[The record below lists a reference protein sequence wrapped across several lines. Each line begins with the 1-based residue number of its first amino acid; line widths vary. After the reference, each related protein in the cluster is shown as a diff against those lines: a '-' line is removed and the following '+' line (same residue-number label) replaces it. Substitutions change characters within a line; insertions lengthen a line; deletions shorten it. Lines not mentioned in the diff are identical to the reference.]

1 MMKTDIIIIG
11 SGPGGYRTAGYALQ
25 QGKQVVIIEKAEAGG
40 TCLNSGCIP
49 TKCLAHDAEANASDF
64 PAAAERKRNVM
75 NQLRQGIEQLLSAP
89 GITLVRGEATFKDAR
104 TVTVDGTDY
113 EADDIIIATG
123 SSSKMPPVE
132 GIDNPRVITSTEALN
147 FQTLPAEIVI
157 IGAGVIGMEFASILS
172 RFGAKVSVIEYL
184 KECLPVIDKDIA
196 KRVRKQIEKL
206 QGVTFYMDS
215 AVKAINDN
223 EVVFVSNKNGKET
236 RLECP
241 ACPVLIATGRKPNI
255 EGLNLEAAGVEYSP
269 KGITVNDNML
279 TSVPHIYA
287 IGDVT
292 GRQMLAHAATFMGFR
307 AVNAIVG
314 KADKIR
320 FDIMPSAIFTY
331 PEAAAVGL
339 TEDQCKQQGIE
350 CRALKGYYRANGK
363 ALAIDE
369 PEGMVKLI
377 AGADGKILGC
387 TSYGAHSA
395 DIVQEVTAYMNCN
408 ATVADIA
415 YSVHI
420 HPTLS
425 EILQDACVGGH

>member
-1 MMKTDIIIIG
+1 MKTDIIIIG

-104 TVTVDGTDY
+104 TVTVDGIDY

-206 QGVTFYMDS
+206 QGVTFYIDS

>member
-1 MMKTDIIIIG
+1 MKTDIIIIG
-11 SGPGGYRTAGYALQ
+11 SGPGGYRAAGYALQ

-104 TVTVDGTDY
+104 TVTVDGIDY

-241 ACPVLIATGRKPNI
+241 GCPVLIATGRKPNI

-377 AGADGKILGC
+377 AGADGRILGC

>member
-1 MMKTDIIIIG
+1 MKTDIIIIG
-11 SGPGGYRTAGYALQ
+11 SGPGGYRAAGYALQ
-25 QGKQVVIIEKAEAGG
+25 QGKQVVIIERAEAGG

-104 TVTVDGTDY
+104 TVTVDGIDY

-241 ACPVLIATGRKPNI
+241 GCPVLIATGRKPNI

-377 AGADGKILGC
+377 AGADGRILGC

-415 YSVHI
+415 DSVHI

>member
-1 MMKTDIIIIG
+1 MKTDIIIIG

-104 TVTVDGTDY
+104 TVTVDGIDY

-215 AVKAINDN
+215 AVKVINDN

-241 ACPVLIATGRKPNI
+241 GCPVLIATGRKPNI

-377 AGADGKILGC
+377 AGADGRILGC

>member
-1 MMKTDIIIIG
+1 MKTDIIIIG
-11 SGPGGYRTAGYALQ
+11 SGPGGYRAAGYALQ

-104 TVTVDGTDY
+104 TVTVDGIDY

-172 RFGAKVSVIEYL
+172 RFGAKISVIEYL

-292 GRQMLAHAATFMGFR
+292 GRQMLAHAATYMGFR

-415 YSVHI
+415 DSVHI

>member
-1 MMKTDIIIIG
+1 MKTDIIIIG
-11 SGPGGYRTAGYALQ
+11 SGPGGYRTASYALQ

-104 TVTVDGTDY
+104 TVTVDGIDY

-196 KRVRKQIEKL
+196 KRVRKQMEKL

-241 ACPVLIATGRKPNI
+241 GCPLLIATGRKPNI

-339 TEDQCKQQGIE
+339 TEDQCKEQGIE

-369 PEGMVKLI
+369 PEGMVKLV
-377 AGADGKILGC
+377 AGADGRILGC

>member
-1 MMKTDIIIIG
+1 MKTDIIIIG
-11 SGPGGYRTAGYALQ
+11 SGPGGYRTASYALQ

-49 TKCLAHDAEANASDF
+49 TKCLAHDAEVNASDF

-75 NQLRQGIEQLLSAP
+75 DQLRQGIEQLLAAP
-89 GITLVRGEATFKDAR
+89 GITFVRGEASFKDAR
-104 TVTVDGTDY
+104 TIIVNGEEY

-123 SSSKMPPVE
+123 SSSKMPSVE
-132 GIDNPRVITSTEALN
+132 GIDNPRVITSTEALD
-147 FQTLPAEIVI
+147 FQSLPSEIVI

-172 RFGAKVSVIEYL
+172 RFGTKVTVIEYL

-215 AVKAINDN
+215 AVKAITDN
-223 EVVFVSNKNGKET
+223 EVVFTSNKNGKET

-241 ACPVLIATGRKPNI
+241 GCPVLVATGRKPNI
-255 EGLNLEAAGVEYSP
+255 EGLNIETSGVEYSP
-269 KGITVNDNML
+269 KGIIVNDNML
-279 TSVPHIYA
+279 TSVPHVYA

-350 CRALKGYYRANGK
+350 CRSLKGYYRANGK
-363 ALAIDE
+363 ALAIEE
-369 PEGMVKLI
+369 PEGMVKLV

-415 YSVHI
+415 DSVHI

>member
-1 MMKTDIIIIG
+1 MKTDIIIIG

-104 TVTVDGTDY
+104 TVTVDGIDY

-196 KRVRKQIEKL
+196 KRVRKQMEKL

-241 ACPVLIATGRKPNI
+241 GCPVLIATGRKPNI
-255 EGLNLEAAGVEYSP
+255 DGLNLEAAGVEYSP

-377 AGADGKILGC
+377 VGADGRILGC

>member
-1 MMKTDIIIIG
+1 MKTDIIIIG

-104 TVTVDGTDY
+104 TVTVDGIDY

-241 ACPVLIATGRKPNI
+241 GCPVLIATGRKPNI

-377 AGADGKILGC
+377 AGADGRILGC

-415 YSVHI
+415 DSVHI

>member
-1 MMKTDIIIIG
+1 MKTDIIIIG

-104 TVTVDGTDY
+104 TVTVDGIDY

-241 ACPVLIATGRKPNI
+241 GCPVLIATGRKPNI

-287 IGDVT
+287 VGDVT

-377 AGADGKILGC
+377 AGADGRILGC

-415 YSVHI
+415 DSVHI

>member
-1 MMKTDIIIIG
+1 MKTDIIIIG

-104 TVTVDGTDY
+104 TVTVDGIDY

-241 ACPVLIATGRKPNI
+241 GCPVLIATGRKPNI
-255 EGLNLEAAGVEYSP
+255 DGLNLEAAGVEYSP

>member
-1 MMKTDIIIIG
+1 MKTDIIIIG
-11 SGPGGYRTAGYALQ
+11 SGPGGYRAAGYALQ

-75 NQLRQGIEQLLSAP
+75 NQLRQGIEQLLSAS

-104 TVTVDGTDY
+104 TVTVDGIDY

-369 PEGMVKLI
+369 PEGMVKLV
-377 AGADGKILGC
+377 AGADGRILGC

>member
-1 MMKTDIIIIG
+1 MKTDIIIIG
-11 SGPGGYRTAGYALQ
+11 SGPGGYRAAGYALQ

-104 TVTVDGTDY
+104 TVTVDGIDY

-241 ACPVLIATGRKPNI
+241 GCPVLIATGRKPNI

-279 TSVPHIYA
+279 TSAPHIYA

-377 AGADGKILGC
+377 AGADGRILGC

-415 YSVHI
+415 DSVHI

>member
-1 MMKTDIIIIG
+1 MKTDIIIIG
-11 SGPGGYRTAGYALQ
+11 SGPGGYRTASYALQ

-49 TKCLAHDAEANASDF
+49 TKCLAHDAEVNASDF

-75 NQLRQGIEQLLSAP
+75 DQLRHGIEQLLAAP
-89 GITLVRGEATFKDAR
+89 GITFVRGEASFKDAR
-104 TVTVDGTDY
+104 TIIVNGEEY

-132 GIDNPRVITSTEALN
+132 GIDNPRVITSTEALD
-147 FQTLPAEIVI
+147 FQSLPSEIVI

-172 RFGAKVSVIEYL
+172 RFGAKVTVIEYL

-215 AVKAINDN
+215 AVKAITDN
-223 EVVFVSNKNGKET
+223 EVVFTSNKNGKET

-241 ACPVLIATGRKPNI
+241 GCPVLVATGRKPNI
-255 EGLNLEAAGVEYSP
+255 EGLNLETAGVEYSP

-279 TSVPHIYA
+279 TSVPHVYA

-350 CRALKGYYRANGK
+350 CRSLKGYYRANGK
-363 ALAIDE
+363 ALAIEE
-369 PEGMVKLI
+369 PEGMVKLV

-415 YSVHI
+415 DSVHI

>member
-1 MMKTDIIIIG
+1 MKTDIIIIG

-104 TVTVDGTDY
+104 TVTVDGIDY

-196 KRVRKQIEKL
+196 KRVRKQMEKL

-292 GRQMLAHAATFMGFR
+292 GRQILAHAATFMGFR

-369 PEGMVKLI
+369 PEGMVKLV

-415 YSVHI
+415 DSVHI

>member
-1 MMKTDIIIIG
+1 MKTDIIIIG

-104 TVTVDGTDY
+104 TVTVDGIDY

-157 IGAGVIGMEFASILS
+157 IGAGVIGMEFASIFS

-223 EVVFVSNKNGKET
+223 DVVFVSNKNGKET

-241 ACPVLIATGRKPNI
+241 GCPVLIATGRKPNI

-369 PEGMVKLI
+369 PEGMVKLV
-377 AGADGKILGC
+377 AGADGRILGC

>member
-1 MMKTDIIIIG
+1 MKTDIIIIG
-11 SGPGGYRTAGYALQ
+11 SGPGGYRTASYALQ

-49 TKCLAHDAEANASDF
+49 TKCLAHDAEFNASDF

-75 NQLRQGIEQLLSAP
+75 DQLRQGIEQLLAAP
-89 GITLVRGEATFKDAR
+89 GITFVRGEAAFKDAR
-104 TVTVDGTDY
+104 TVIVNGEEY

-132 GIDNPRVITSTEALN
+132 GIDNPRVITSTEALD
-147 FQTLPAEIVI
+147 FQSLPSEIVI

-172 RFGAKVSVIEYL
+172 RFGAKVTVIEYL

-215 AVKAINDN
+215 AVKAITDN
-223 EVVFVSNKNGKET
+223 EVVFTSNKNGKET

-241 ACPVLIATGRKPNI
+241 GCPVLVATGRKPNI
-255 EGLNLEAAGVEYSP
+255 EGLNLETAGVEYSP

-279 TSVPHIYA
+279 TSVPHVYA

-307 AVNAIVG
+307 AVNTIVG

-350 CRALKGYYRANGK
+350 CRSLKGYYRANGK
-363 ALAIDE
+363 ALAIEE
-369 PEGMVKLI
+369 PEGMVKLV

-415 YSVHI
+415 DSVHI

>member
-1 MMKTDIIIIG
+1 MKTDIIIIG

-49 TKCLAHDAEANASDF
+49 TKCLAHDAEANSSDF

-104 TVTVDGTDY
+104 TVTVDGIDY

-339 TEDQCKQQGIE
+339 TEDQCKEQGIE

-415 YSVHI
+415 DSVHI

>member
-1 MMKTDIIIIG
+1 MKTDIIIIG

-314 KADKIR
+314 KADRIR

>member
-1 MMKTDIIIIG
+1 MKTDIIIIG

-104 TVTVDGTDY
+104 TVTVDGIDY

-196 KRVRKQIEKL
+196 KRVRKQMEKL

-241 ACPVLIATGRKPNI
+241 GCPVLIATGRKPNI
-255 EGLNLEAAGVEYSP
+255 EGLNLEAAGVECSP

>member
-1 MMKTDIIIIG
+1 MKTDIIIIG
-11 SGPGGYRTAGYALQ
+11 SGPGGYRTASYALQ

-49 TKCLAHDAEANASDF
+49 TKCLAHDADANASDF

-75 NQLRQGIEQLLSAP
+75 DQLRQGIEQLLSAP

-104 TVTVDGTDY
+104 TVTVDGIDY

-147 FQTLPAEIVI
+147 FQALPAEIVI

-314 KADKIR
+314 KADRIR

-369 PEGMVKLI
+369 PEGMVKLV

-415 YSVHI
+415 DSVHI

>member
-1 MMKTDIIIIG
+1 MKTDIIIIG

-104 TVTVDGTDY
+104 TVTVDGIDY

-241 ACPVLIATGRKPNI
+241 GCPVLIATGRKPNI

-369 PEGMVKLI
+369 PEGMVKLV

-415 YSVHI
+415 DSVHI

-425 EILQDACVGGH
+425 EILQDACVAGL

>member
-1 MMKTDIIIIG
+1 MKTDIIIIG
-11 SGPGGYRTAGYALQ
+11 SGPGGYRTASYALQ

-104 TVTVDGTDY
+104 TVTVDGIDY

-172 RFGAKVSVIEYL
+172 RFGAKISVIEYL

-255 EGLNLEAAGVEYSP
+255 DGLNLEAAGVEYSP

-339 TEDQCKQQGIE
+339 TEDQCKEQGIE

-369 PEGMVKLI
+369 PEGMVKLV

>member
-1 MMKTDIIIIG
+1 MKTDIIIIG
-11 SGPGGYRTAGYALQ
+11 SGPGGYRTASYALQ

-196 KRVRKQIEKL
+196 KRVRKQMEKL

-241 ACPVLIATGRKPNI
+241 GCPVLIATGRKPNI

-314 KADKIR
+314 KADRIR

-369 PEGMVKLI
+369 PEGMVKLV

-425 EILQDACVGGH
+425 EILQDACVAGL

>member
-1 MMKTDIIIIG
+1 MKTDIIIIG
-11 SGPGGYRTAGYALQ
+11 SGPGGYRTASYALQ

-75 NQLRQGIEQLLSAP
+75 DQLRQGIEQLLSAP

-104 TVTVDGTDY
+104 TVTVDGIDY

-172 RFGAKVSVIEYL
+172 RFGAKVAVIEYL

-196 KRVRKQIEKL
+196 KRVRKLIEKL

-314 KADKIR
+314 KADRIR

-369 PEGMVKLI
+369 PEGMVKLV

-415 YSVHI
+415 DSVHI

>member
-1 MMKTDIIIIG
+1 MKTDIIIIG

-314 KADKIR
+314 KADRIR

-369 PEGMVKLI
+369 PEGMVKLV
-377 AGADGKILGC
+377 AGADGRILGC

-415 YSVHI
+415 DSVHI

>member
-1 MMKTDIIIIG
+1 MKTDIIIIG
-11 SGPGGYRTAGYALQ
+11 SGPGGYRTASYALQ

-89 GITLVRGEATFKDAR
+89 GITLVRGEATFKDAC

-369 PEGMVKLI
+369 PEGMVKLV
-377 AGADGKILGC
+377 AGADGRILGC

-425 EILQDACVGGH
+425 EILQDACLGGH

>member
-1 MMKTDIIIIG
+1 MKTDIIIIG

-314 KADKIR
+314 KADRIR

-339 TEDQCKQQGIE
+339 TEDQCKEQGIE

-369 PEGMVKLI
+369 PEGMVKLV
-377 AGADGKILGC
+377 AGADGRILGC

>member
-1 MMKTDIIIIG
+1 MKTDIIIIG
-11 SGPGGYRTAGYALQ
+11 SGPGGYRTASYALQ

-49 TKCLAHDAEANASDF
+49 TKCLAHDAEVNASDF

-75 NQLRQGIEQLLSAP
+75 DQLRQGIEQLLAAP
-89 GITLVRGEATFKDAR
+89 GITFVRGEAAFQDAR
-104 TVTVDGTDY
+104 TVIVNGEEY

-132 GIDNPRVITSTEALN
+132 GIDNSRVITSTEALD
-147 FQTLPAEIVI
+147 FQSLPSEIVI

-172 RFGAKVSVIEYL
+172 RFGAKVTVIEYL

-215 AVKAINDN
+215 AVKAITDN
-223 EVVFVSNKNGKET
+223 EVVFTSNKNGKET

-241 ACPVLIATGRKPNI
+241 GCPVLVATGRKPNI
-255 EGLNLEAAGVEYSP
+255 EGLNLEVAGVEYSP

-279 TSVPHIYA
+279 TSVPHVYA

-350 CRALKGYYRANGK
+350 CRSLKGYYRANGK
-363 ALAIDE
+363 ALAIEE
-369 PEGMVKLI
+369 PEGMVKLV

-415 YSVHI
+415 DSVHI

>member
-1 MMKTDIIIIG
+1 MKTDIIIIG
-11 SGPGGYRTAGYALQ
+11 SGPGGYRAAGYALQ

-104 TVTVDGTDY
+104 TVTVDGIDY

-241 ACPVLIATGRKPNI
+241 GCPVLIATGRKPNI
-255 EGLNLEAAGVEYSP
+255 DGLNLEAAGVEYSP

-314 KADKIR
+314 KADRIR

-339 TEDQCKQQGIE
+339 TEDQCKEQGIE

-377 AGADGKILGC
+377 AGADGRILGC

>member
-1 MMKTDIIIIG
+1 MKTDIIIIG
-11 SGPGGYRTAGYALQ
+11 SGPGGYRTASYALQ

-49 TKCLAHDAEANASDF
+49 TKCLAHDAEVNASDF

-75 NQLRQGIEQLLSAP
+75 DQLRQGIEQLLAAP
-89 GITLVRGEATFKDAR
+89 GITFVRGEAAFKDAR
-104 TVTVDGTDY
+104 TVIVNGEEY

-132 GIDNPRVITSTEALN
+132 GIDNPRVITSTEALD
-147 FQTLPAEIVI
+147 FQSLPSEIVI

-172 RFGAKVSVIEYL
+172 RFGAKVTVIEYL

-215 AVKAINDN
+215 AVKAITDN
-223 EVVFVSNKNGKET
+223 EVVFTSNKNGKEI

-241 ACPVLIATGRKPNI
+241 GCPVLVATGRKPNI

-279 TSVPHIYA
+279 TSVPHVYA

-350 CRALKGYYRANGK
+350 CRSLKGYYRANGK
-363 ALAIDE
+363 ALAIEE
-369 PEGMVKLI
+369 PEGMVKLV

-415 YSVHI
+415 DSVHI

>member
-1 MMKTDIIIIG
+1 MKTDIIIIG
-11 SGPGGYRTAGYALQ
+11 SGPGGYRAAGYALQ

-104 TVTVDGTDY
+104 TVTVDGIDY

-369 PEGMVKLI
+369 PEGMVKLV

-415 YSVHI
+415 DSVHI

>member
-1 MMKTDIIIIG
+1 MKTDIIIIG
-11 SGPGGYRTAGYALQ
+11 SGPGGYRTASYALQ

-49 TKCLAHDAEANASDF
+49 TKCLAHDAEVNASDF

-75 NQLRQGIEQLLSAP
+75 DQLRQGIEQLLAAP
-89 GITLVRGEATFKDAR
+89 GITFVRGEASFKDAR
-104 TVTVDGTDY
+104 TVIVNGEEY

-132 GIDNPRVITSTEALN
+132 GIDNPRVITSTEALD
-147 FQTLPAEIVI
+147 FQSLPSEIVI

-172 RFGAKVSVIEYL
+172 RFGAKVTVIEYL

-206 QGVTFYMDS
+206 QGVTFNMDS
-215 AVKAINDN
+215 AVKAITDN
-223 EVVFVSNKNGKET
+223 EVVFTSNKNGKET

-241 ACPVLIATGRKPNI
+241 GCPVLVATGRKPNI

-269 KGITVNDNML
+269 KGITVNDYML
-279 TSVPHIYA
+279 TSVPHVYA

-350 CRALKGYYRANGK
+350 CRSLKGYYRANGK
-363 ALAIDE
+363 ALAIEE
-369 PEGMVKLI
+369 PEGMVKLV

-415 YSVHI
+415 DSVHI

>member
-1 MMKTDIIIIG
+1 MKTDIIIIG
-11 SGPGGYRTAGYALQ
+11 SGPGGYRTASYALQ

-75 NQLRQGIEQLLSAP
+75 DQLRQGIEQLLSAP

-104 TVTVDGTDY
+104 TVTVDGIDY

-314 KADKIR
+314 KADRIR

-369 PEGMVKLI
+369 PEGMVKLV

-425 EILQDACVGGH
+425 EILQDACVAGL

>member
-1 MMKTDIIIIG
+1 MKTDIIIIG

-147 FQTLPAEIVI
+147 FQTLPAGIVI

-196 KRVRKQIEKL
+196 KRVRKQMEKL

-241 ACPVLIATGRKPNI
+241 GCPVLIATGRKPNI

-292 GRQMLAHAATFMGFR
+292 GRQMLAHAATYMGFR

-377 AGADGKILGC
+377 AGADGRILGC

>member
-1 MMKTDIIIIG
+1 MKTDIIIIG

-104 TVTVDGTDY
+104 TVTVDGIDY

-255 EGLNLEAAGVEYSP
+255 DGLNLEAAGVEYSP

-369 PEGMVKLI
+369 PEGMVKLV
-377 AGADGKILGC
+377 AGADGRILGC

>member
-1 MMKTDIIIIG
+1 MKTDIIIIG
-11 SGPGGYRTAGYALQ
+11 SGPGGYRTASYALQ

-104 TVTVDGTDY
+104 TVTVDGIDY

-157 IGAGVIGMEFASILS
+157 IGAGVIGMEFASFLS

-314 KADKIR
+314 KADRIR

-369 PEGMVKLI
+369 PEGMVKLV
-377 AGADGKILGC
+377 AGADGRILGC

>member
-1 MMKTDIIIIG
+1 MKTDIIIIG

-104 TVTVDGTDY
+104 TVTVDGIDY

-147 FQTLPAEIVI
+147 FQTLPDEIVI

-377 AGADGKILGC
+377 AGADGRILGC

>member
-1 MMKTDIIIIG
+1 MKTDIIIIG

-241 ACPVLIATGRKPNI
+241 GCPVLIATGRKPNI

-314 KADKIR
+314 KADRIR

-369 PEGMVKLI
+369 PEGMVKLV
-377 AGADGKILGC
+377 AGADGRILGC

-415 YSVHI
+415 DSVHI

>member
-1 MMKTDIIIIG
+1 MKTDIIIIG

-64 PAAAERKRNVM
+64 PASAERKRNVM

-104 TVTVDGTDY
+104 TVTVDGIDY

-339 TEDQCKQQGIE
+339 TEDQCKEQGIE

-369 PEGMVKLI
+369 PEGMVKLV
-377 AGADGKILGC
+377 AGADGRILGC